1 MNTLFTIEDD
11 IFSLIPIEFNFIL
24 DQTDYT
30 FGGFVFRKNM
40 LQRLIAYS
48 NSCKLY
54 CVWDFKNVELCDDRM
69 FDVLSEEMLTNVII
83 ININKTP
90 RVSEQLIN
98 SLEKMRK
105 QYDIEDDTKE
115 ITFSAKAK
123 QVLSALNAE
132 GLYRNC
138 ISQMVQKNTRKYDR
152 QWNYLVS
159 SGVYSNMLID
169 LKGMFYKH
177 IDTMYI
183 IYSLYNRISEWGE
196 NFDYFAATSKN
207 GVALATVLCEL
218 FQKDL
223 ICFNIGQMFEEIYNR
238 KSIVEEGK
246 RYVHIFDVICLGS
259 EAKVVNA
266 LISAQGGIL
275 EKSFGVVCLQNLEV
289 IREKNRYSFLNNVE
303 PLITYD
309 EVNLDYRISLTGKE

>member
-1 MNTLFTIEDD
+1 MNTLFTIKNDS
-11 IFSLIPIEFNFIL
+11 FSLIPIEFNFIL

-30 FGGFVFRKNM
+30 FGGFVFRKSM

-48 NSCKLY
+48 NSCGLY

-69 FDVLSEEMLTNVII
+69 FDVLSEEILTNVII
-83 ININKTP
+83 INIHKTP
-90 RVSEQLIN
+90 RVNDQLIN
-98 SLEKMRK
+98 SLEGMRK
-105 QYDIEDDTKE
+105 QYDIDGNNKE
-115 ITFSAKAK
+115 ITFSTKAK
-123 QVLSALNAE
+123 QMLSALNSE
-132 GLYRNC
+132 KLYKDC
-138 ISQMVQKNTRKYDR
+138 ICRMVQENTQKYDN

-159 SGVYSNMLID
+159 SGVYSNMVID

-177 IDTMYI
+177 TDTMYI
-183 IYSLYNRISEWGE
+183 IYSLYNRICEWGE
-196 NFDYFAATSKN
+196 KFDYFAATSKN

-238 KSIVEEGK
+238 KSVVEEGK
-246 RYVHIFDVICLGS
+246 KYVHIFDVICLGS

-289 IREKNRYSFLNNVE
+289 ISEKNRYSFLNNVE

-309 EVNLDYRISLTGKE
+309 EVELDYRISLTGKE